1 MAGPILNLDALT
13 FLPRPPDRAPTGAAA
28 ERYDAKV
35 AFIGPS
41 IGARKLGYNV
51 TAVPPGKR
59 AFPMHSHQVNEEMF
73 FILQGSGELRL
84 GAETFPVRQGDFI
97 ACPAGGPE
105 TAHQLVNTG
114 QDELRYLAVST
125 RLSPDIAEYP
135 ETGRFGL
142 LAEVAPKPDGTPRV
156 MMFIGREDQSL
167 PYWEGA

>member
-1 MAGPILNLDALT
+1 MTSPIVNLDDLA
-13 FLPRPPDRAPTGAAA
+13 FMPRPPDRAPTGAAA
-28 ERYDAKV
+28 ERYEATV
-35 AFIGPS
+35 AFIGPRV
-41 IGARKLGYNV
+41 GAKKLGYNI
-51 TAVPPGKR
+51 TAVPSGKR
-59 AFPMHSHQVNEEMF
+59 AFPFHSHQVNEEMF

-125 RLSPDIAEYP
+125 PLSPDIAEYP